1 MLFYADSHGSL
12 VDSHGSHGSHV
23 DSHDSLAR
31 ILYILGI
38 SQVAI
43 IISMLNLPM
52 CKKIARNTVLKV
64 PMTGEGL
71 IIEHFI

>member
-1 MLFYADSHGSL
+1 MAHMMTRMTRWLN
-12 VDSHGSHGSHV
+12 
-23 DSHDSLAR
+23 SHDSLAR
-31 ILYILGI
+31 WLAVCQDPVLLMGI

>member
-1 MLFYADSHGSL
+1 MYISYLQ
-12 VDSHGSHGSHV
+12 
-23 DSHDSLAR
+23 
-31 ILYILGI
+31 LYYTVVVLECYDIQVLLMGI

-43 IISMLNLPM
+43 IISMLILPM